1 MVPDRERHYAFFGS
15 LAGVRDPDWD
25 PIFEPRGYPPD
36 CSAPANGYTAPLELL
51 PWVTGEH
58 SASFF
63 TLTEAKNFVATNI
76 QFKMLDADRMEG
88 SNNST
93 LNKSIDLLE
102 VLWSWDSLINDM
114 EYCKKFLAPIDRKD
128 ENVRVVFNFDS

>member
-76 QFKMLDADRMEG
+76 QFKMLDADRA
-88 SNNST
+88 
-93 LNKSIDLLE
+93 

-128 ENVRVVFNFDS
+128 GNVRVVFNFDS